1 MAIYETDFYTWT
13 QQQAAFLKSGQFSEI
28 DLENL
33 IEEVE
38 SMGRSEKRA
47 LESRLIILLQHL
59 LKWQYQPARRG
70 RSWELT
76 IKGQRMKF
84 IKVLNENPGLK
95 PSLDQCL
102 IDAYQFAI
110 VEASKE
116 TGLDEKTFPSV
127 CPWELKEITRL
138 DFYPES

>member
-13 QQQAAFLKSGQFSEI
+13 QQQAAFLKSSQFSEI

-38 SMGRSEKRA
+38 SMGRSEKRE
-47 LESRLIILLQHL
+47 LESRLTVLLQHL

-76 IKGQRMKF
+76 IKGQRMNF

-95 PSLDQCL
+95 PSLNQCL

-127 CPWELKEITRL
+127 CPWELTEITKP
-138 DFYPES
+138 DFYPM

>member
-13 QQQAAFLKSGQFSEI
+13 QQQAAFLKSGRFSEI

-47 LESRLIILLQHL
+47 LESRLIVLLQHL

-76 IKGQRMKF
+76 IKGQRMNF

-95 PSLDQCL
+95 PSLDRCL

-110 VEASKE
+110 IEASKE

-127 CPWELKEITRL
+127 CPWELKEITRA

>member
-38 SMGRSEKRA
+38 SMGRSEKRE
-47 LESRLIILLQHL
+47 LESRLTVLLQHL
-59 LKWQYQPARRG
+59 LKWQYQPTRRG

-76 IKGQRMKF
+76 IKGQRMNF

-95 PSLDQCL
+95 PSLNQCL
-102 IDAYQFAI
+102 TDAYQFAI

-127 CPWELKEITRL
+127 CPWELKEITKP

>member
-47 LESRLIILLQHL
+47 LESRLIVLLQHL
-59 LKWQYQPARRG
+59 LKWQYQPTRRG

-76 IKGQRMKF
+76 IKGQRMNF

-102 IDAYQFAI
+102 IDAYKFA
-110 VEASKE
+110 VLEASKE

-127 CPWELKEITRL
+127 CPWELQEITKT
-138 DFYPES
+138 DFYPEN